1 MCKCMFSI
9 PIFLGLG
16 RFRLFMMFT
25 NSSKLL
31 VRRELNL
38 RSSPTVDISW
48 PEAQKDRAPEVT
60 CGVKVLPENHT
71 IWQKHLEN
79 IKK

>member
-1 MCKCMFSI
+1 
-9 PIFLGLG
+9 
-16 RFRLFMMFT
+16 MMFT

-31 VRRELNL
+31 VRRGLNL

-79 IKK
+79 IKKLLKMKFQM